1 MKAAPTPW
9 VANRLHVDDANK
21 EHVLTVDTGAHNA
34 LDASIAA
41 EVVRRVNSFDALVEA
56 LEAAQNGLRWYRDE
70 AARAREEQREECAR
84 ALDPETT
91 LKGEWFAARVRA
103 TPLDA
108 TPLAD
113 EIRVLKATLDGAESD
128 ANIETVRALRDE
140 LAALREERDA
150 LKAALKAEADAALK
164 AQLSEVSLRDELTA
178 LRPQLADADL
188 FLTAKAETVRGLR
201 AELAALDLLADAYL
215 EDASRERVAHL
226 ATMRELDE
234 ARDELAIVEHQRDA
248 YRVERDEARARD
260 VNRAALSPEEP

>member
-91 LKGEWFAARVRA
+91 LKGEWFVARVRA
-103 TPLDA
+103 TPLSCGR

-113 EIRVLKATLDGAESD
+113 EIRVLKATLDGQ
-128 ANIETVRALRDE
+128 RDE
-140 LAALREERDA
+140 LARLRAEVKRLRTAARHLIDSLDIENPGPAQRE
-150 LKAALKAEADAALK
+150 LMAALKPLK
-164 AQLSEVSLRDELTA
+164 KGTR
-178 LRPQLADADL
+178 
-188 FLTAKAETVRGLR
+188 
-201 AELAALDLLADAYL
+201 
-215 EDASRERVAHL
+215 
-226 ATMRELDE
+226 
-234 ARDELAIVEHQRDA
+234 
-248 YRVERDEARARD
+248 
-260 VNRAALSPEEP
+260 

>member
-56 LEAAQNGLRWYRDE
+56 HE
-70 AARAREEQREECAR
+70 AARAREEQREACAR

-215 EDASRERVAHL
+215 EDANREKLAHLVTMRRVA
-226 ATMRELDE
+226 ELE
-234 ARDELAIVEHQRDA
+234 AALRGLLSRPSSKPGWSPEWDRLMES
-248 YRVERDEARARD
+248 ARAVISEGGQCVRCGG
-260 VNRAALSPEEP
+260 SG

>member
-1 MKAAPTPW
+1 M
-9 VANRLHVDDANK
+9 N
-21 EHVLTVDTGAHNA
+21 
-34 LDASIAA
+34 
-41 EVVRRVNSFDALVEA
+41 EVDALK
-56 LEAAQNGLRWYRDE
+56 DE
-70 AARAREEQREECAR
+70 AARAREEQREACAR

-128 ANIETVRALRDE
+128 ANIETVRALRAELAALRMERDSLLRAASGTSHAAVSLELSQLRDE

-188 FLTAKAETVRGLR
+188 FLTALR
-201 AELAALDLLADAYL
+201 
-215 EDASRERVAHL
+215 R
-226 ATMRELDE
+226 T
-234 ARDELAIVEHQRDA
+234 
-248 YRVERDEARARD
+248 
-260 VNRAALSPEEP
+260 EP